1 MTKERLKSTI
11 SYTTTKESNMIKPFI
26 LCVADRYK
34 DIRHIKTDYHYDSQ
48 TIISPLYN
56 KELCQKYPS
65 LYFYLRNIEPIY
77 EKEKYHKLV
86 LLLFTL
92 LESKINEL
100 ERDINRAITTNSLE
114 DFLETMQN
122 KVSRIRKNN
131 QKLSFDDR
139 ILLWFFGCDGLNTGK
154 SNDNAFSDYIKE
166 IIQDDI
172 LIANILS
179 DFRKAV

>member
-1 MTKERLKSTI
+1 M
-11 SYTTTKESNMIKPFI
+11 
-26 LCVADRYK
+26 
-34 DIRHIKTDYHYDSQ
+34 
-48 TIISPLYN
+48 
-56 KELCQKYPS
+56 
-65 LYFYLRNIEPIY
+65 
-77 EKEKYHKLV
+77 

-100 ERDINRAITTNSLE
+100 EKGINRAITTNSFE
-114 DFLETMQN
+114 DFLGTMQS

-139 ILLWFFGCDGLNTGK
+139 ILLWFYGCDGLNTGK

>member
-1 MTKERLKSTI
+1 M
-11 SYTTTKESNMIKPFI
+11 
-26 LCVADRYK
+26 
-34 DIRHIKTDYHYDSQ
+34 
-48 TIISPLYN
+48 
-56 KELCQKYPS
+56 
-65 LYFYLRNIEPIY
+65 
-77 EKEKYHKLV
+77 

>member
-1 MTKERLKSTI
+1 M
-11 SYTTTKESNMIKPFI
+11 
-26 LCVADRYK
+26 A
-34 DIRHIKTDYHYDSQ
+34 
-48 TIISPLYN
+48 
-56 KELCQKYPS
+56 
-65 LYFYLRNIEPIY
+65 
-77 EKEKYHKLV
+77 

-100 ERDINRAITTNSLE
+100 ERGINRAITTNSLE
-114 DFLETMQN
+114 DFLGTMQS
-122 KVSRIRKNN
+122 KISRIRKNN

-139 ILLWFFGCDGLNTGK
+139 ILLWFYGCDGLSTGK
-154 SNDNAFSDYIKE
+154 NNDNAFSDYIKE

>member
-1 MTKERLKSTI
+1 MGCI
-11 SYTTTKESNMIKPFI
+11 S
-26 LCVADRYK
+26 
-34 DIRHIKTDYHYDSQ
+34 
-48 TIISPLYN
+48 
-56 KELCQKYPS
+56 
-65 LYFYLRNIEPIY
+65 
-77 EKEKYHKLV
+77 KLA

-100 ERDINRAITTNSLE
+100 ERGINRAITTNSLE
-114 DFLETMQN
+114 DFLGTMQS
-122 KVSRIRKNN
+122 KISRIRKNK

-139 ILLWFFGCDGLNTGK
+139 ILLWFYGCDGLSTGK